1 MMFIVKLNADVGVS
15 LAIKVDSESFAA
27 GVVSSETDEFIW
39 FITIYF
45 TWIFQTLSD
54 I

>member
-1 MMFIVKLNADVGVS
+1 MFIVKLNADVGVS

-27 GVVSSETDEFIW
+27 GVSSETDEFIW

-45 TWIFQTLSD
+45 T
-54 I
+54 